1 MLVIRFI
8 ILLLSWTKDVD
19 IFAMD
24 KVFIPIHNDIHWTL
38 AVICFNEKKIQYF
51 DSYLQASLS
60 AGEEYLD
67 AIKKYLEKEHVN
79 KHEVA
84 INFDDW
90 KFVLSTKQNTPQ
102 QPDGSNCGVFI
113 LMFADVLSDRLEIS
127 NCSFGTTK
135 AELVSNL
142 INFRYC
148 IALSIM
154 EGEIQYADSQP
165 PKRKFGSMD
174 NEEDLAPPDDSQPP
188 KRKFGSMDN
197 EEDLAPPDDSASA
210 TSNCLDL
217 APPDEERLGAP
228 APVTTG
234 TDMAAAE
241 EERLG
246 VLPSPPKDS
255 PTSEAPI
262 SVTSK

>member
-174 NEEDLAPPDDSQPP
+174 NEEDLAPPDDS
-188 KRKFGSMDN
+188 
-197 EEDLAPPDDSASA
+197 ASV